1 MLTST
6 GIGSGLDIDSIVTA
20 IVDAERLPLMA
31 RVNARRA
38 EVDTLVS
45 GFGIL
50 QAQLESIRAN
60 VASLADASKLKATQ
74 ASTTD
79 ASAITV
85 EASSAAQPGS
95 YALNVSALASAHS
108 LVSGTFAATTEVV
121 GSGTLSI
128 KVGTGAAKEITVA
141 SNSTVAEVRDAINT
155 SNSGV
160 TASILKDGASYR
172 LMMSADTTGAAN
184 TISISVTNDGDSS
197 NSDNAGLSQLAYNA
211 NEAHLSQS
219 LSAADAVFTLNGL
232 SLTSSTNQITDI
244 VDGVDVTLSSITT
257 SSVSLSVTRDSSKIT
272 GFVESFVSA
281 YNSYIGS
288 SKSLIKYDATTGE
301 AGSLQGDAMSRAM
314 LSQVRGLITGTYS
327 DVGGNYDALT
337 DIGVTLQAD
346 GSLKIDNA
354 KLDTAVRTD
363 LDSLEKLFV
372 GQTVSGATYKGLATK
387 LDELMD
393 SFLDE
398 TGLLPVK
405 LEALDA
411 RIVDIEKDRAVFDAR
426 MLALEERTLRKFNAM
441 DLLLGEIT
449 STGDMLKAQ
458 LDALP
463 GFANLRQSGSR

>member
-1 MLTST
+1 
-6 GIGSGLDIDSIVTA
+6 
-20 IVDAERLPLMA
+20 
-31 RVNARRA
+31 
-38 EVDTLVS
+38 
-45 GFGIL
+45 
-50 QAQLESIRAN
+50 
-60 VASLADASKLKATQ
+60 
-74 ASTTD
+74 
-79 ASAITV
+79 
-85 EASSAAQPGS
+85 
-95 YALNVSALASAHS
+95 
-108 LVSGTFAATTEVV
+108 
-121 GSGTLSI
+121 
-128 KVGTGAAKEITVA
+128 
-141 SNSTVAEVRDAINT
+141 
-155 SNSGV
+155 
-160 TASILKDGASYR
+160 
-172 LMMSADTTGAAN
+172 
-184 TISISVTNDGDSS
+184 
-197 NSDNAGLSQLAYNA
+197 
-211 NEAHLSQS
+211 
-219 LSAADAVFTLNGL
+219 
-232 SLTSSTNQITDI
+232 
-244 VDGVDVTLSSITT
+244 
-257 SSVSLSVTRDSSKIT
+257 
-272 GFVESFVSA
+272 
-281 YNSYIGS
+281 
-288 SKSLIKYDATTGE
+288 
-301 AGSLQGDAMSRAM
+301 MSRAM

-372 GQTVSGATYKGLATK
+372 GQTVSGTTYKGLATK